1 MSSKEKKPT
10 VFTKMLITEKVPLDF
25 RYVNRLLTDN
35 LYEDLKKK
43 LDGKCCEEG
52 YIKPES
58 INIIN
63 YSSGI
68 VKNNLIIFDVVFE
81 SQVCYLVEGMEIN
94 CIAKNIT
101 KAGIRAELDMDKT
114 PAIIFVARDHHYTN
128 KMFNEVEEGNYITV
142 KIIGQRF
149 ELNDTNVS
157 AIAELVKVNKTA
169 KKIKV
174 EDSISSTEKKSIE
187 PDKEKEDKTELKI
200 LSQEK
205 SSKDVV
211 DSTKEASKDILED
224 KDIEVV
230 SKIVKEDEVKEDK
243 VKDDEDK
250 DDQDKE
256 DDDKEDEDK
265 DDQDKED
272 EDKEDQDSEA
282 IKALEKLELELEP
295 EKEEE
300 KEPEKEI
307 TIVSDKEPPKRKRGR
322 PRKNPV

>member
-35 LYEDLKKK
+35 LYEYLKKK
-43 LDGKCCEEG
+43 FEGKCCEEG
-52 YIKPES
+52 YIKPDS

-149 ELNDTNVS
+149 ELNDINVS

-174 EDSISSTEKKSIE
+174 EDSISTTGKKSIE
-187 PDKEKEDKTELKI
+187 PDKEKDAKPELKI

-205 SSKDVV
+205 SSKDLLQGVV

-230 SKIVKEDEVKEDK
+230 SKIVKEDEVKEDE
-243 VKDDEDK
+243 V
-250 DDQDKE
+250 KE
-256 DDDKEDEDK
+256 DEVKEDEDSEDL
-265 DDQDKED
+265 DDI
-272 EDKEDQDSEA
+272 A
-282 IKALEKLELELEP
+282 IKALEKLEEEKEP
-295 EKEEE
+295 EKEE
-300 KEPEKEI
+300 EKEI

>member
-1 MSSKEKKPT
+1 
-10 VFTKMLITEKVPLDF
+10 
-25 RYVNRLLTDN
+25 
-35 LYEDLKKK
+35 
-43 LDGKCCEEG
+43 
-52 YIKPES
+52 
-58 INIIN
+58 
-63 YSSGI
+63 
-68 VKNNLIIFDVVFE
+68 
-81 SQVCYLVEGMEIN
+81 MEIN

-114 PAIIFVARDHHYTN
+114 PAIIFVARDHHYIN

-187 PDKEKEDKTELKI
+187 PDKEKEDKTEVKI

-211 DSTKEASKDILED
+211 YSTKEASKDIVED
-224 KDIEVV
+224 KDIEEV
-230 SKIVKEDEVKEDK
+230 SKIVKDDQNKEDEVKED
-243 VKDDEDK
+243 E
-250 DDQDKE
+250 
-256 DDDKEDEDK
+256 
-265 DDQDKED
+265 
-272 EDKEDQDSEA
+272 DSEDLDDIIA
-282 IKALEKLELELEP
+282 IKALEKLEA
-295 EKEEE
+295 E